1 MSGRIYVL
9 LISSA
14 STVVVQDQKRETNDG
29 SKRSL
34 QNSALNERL
43 ILT

>member
-14 STVVVQDQKRETNDG
+14 STVVQDQKRETNDG